1 MLKTM
6 RINAIL
12 GIALAIAAGWDSAAS
27 AAPITILSSG
37 SATGAFARDGAG
49 TSAFQYTNG
58 NPAIDGVTRS
68 ATIGGSSASIDLSFT
83 DGGNTAVIG
92 AVTSQTREGGVG
104 SISQLSIGDGTT
116 ANSLRFT
123 ADVSASYAFAGFLT
137 GSGGAGGQLSVVAR
151 LWDITA
157 GNVQL
162 FLQNTDAYQNP
173 AGNIVIGVPGG
184 DLLGTFIGSPTGNLI
199 AGHEYSLTM
208 RYRDEAVGP
217 ADGGY
222 SATGSFA
229 FTVTADVPEPET
241 ALILALGL
249 GAILLRRGLR
259 PA

>member
-1 MLKTM
+1 MMVARTH
-6 RINAIL
+6 RIVL
-12 GIALAIAAGWDSAAS
+12 VALAVLTAGAVSAS

-37 SATGAFARDGAG
+37 SATGAVARNDTG

-68 ATIGGSSASIDLSFT
+68 AAIGGNTASVDLSFT
-83 DGGNTAVIG
+83 DSGNTAVIG
-92 AVTSQTREGGVG
+92 AVTTQTREGGVG
-104 SISQLSIGDGTT
+104 SLSQLSIGDGTT

-123 ADVSASYAFAGFLT
+123 ADVGASYAFAGSLV
-137 GSGGAGGQLSVVAR
+137 GSGGAGGQLSIVAR

-162 FLQNTDAYQNP
+162 FFQNSDSFQDP
-173 AGNIVIGVPGG
+173 IGNLVIGVPGG
-184 DLLGTFIGSPTGNLI
+184 DLLGAFIGSPTGSLI

-208 RYRDEAVGP
+208 RFRDEAVGP

-229 FTVTADVPEPET
+229 FTVTADVPEPES

-249 GAILLRRGLR
+249 GAMWLRRGLK

>member
-1 MLKTM
+1 MTVVRM
-6 RINAIL
+6 HRIVL
-12 GIALAIAAGWDSAAS
+12 VALAVLAAGAVSAS

-37 SATGAFARDGAG
+37 SATGAFARNDAG

-68 ATIGGSSASIDLSFT
+68 AAIGGNSASIDLSFT

-104 SISQLSIGDGTT
+104 SISQLSIGNGTT

-123 ADVSASYAFAGFLT
+123 ADVSASYAFAGQLT
-137 GSGGAGGQLSVVAR
+137 GSGGAGGQLSIVAR

-157 GNVQL
+157 GNVEL
-162 FLQNTDAYQNP
+162 FFQNSDSFQN
-173 AGNIVIGVPGG
+173 ASGNLVIGVPGG
-184 DLLGTFIGSPTGNLI
+184 DLLGAFSGSPTGSLI

-208 RYRDEAVGP
+208 RFRDEAVGP
-217 ADGGY
+217 ADSGY

-241 ALILALGL
+241 ALLLALGL
-249 GAILLRRGLR
+249 GTILLRRR
-259 PA
+259 PKPA